1 MHSGPSGAFVGL
13 QNSKT
18 RGSRVTKLKSAN
30 TVAGARPLATSMWAA
45 WTVVRTAQRDIAE
58 RRAIAKAWN
67 DRYCYRVLFD
77 DKAERLRGTAMYGL
91 PPRGGNRWMCPD
103 CNRIHAPTE
112 CSVWSGLQYPAC
124 CTTGAGDRLSHGVR
138 VS

>member
-1 MHSGPSGAFVGL
+1 MSTKVSGPLEVRSTA
-13 QNSKT
+13 
-18 RGSRVTKLKSAN
+18 KL
-30 TVAGARPLATSMWAA
+30 AGMWAA
-45 WTVVRTAQRDIAE
+45 WKAARAEQRDIAE

-77 DKAERLRGTAMYGL
+77 EKAERLTGTAMCGL
-91 PPRGGNRWMCPD
+91 LPRGGNRWMCPD

-124 CTTGAGDRLSHGVR
+124 CTTGAGNRLSHGVR